1 MAPRPWHSS
10 PPSPS
15 IHTWSLEGLRLL
27 PHLPGYTP
35 VMKPARAGPQTR
47 RSGETGQD
55 LPHRQPHRGARWG
68 GGRCANNPL
77 RCSPG
82 AYVPCVGQLH
92 RACVCKHSSLV
103 HTPPLQSSTA
113 PWGSPPHQVVPIFP
127 RLICTQLQS
136 SLAGATRTWAP
147 RRPLSSVAFVPTPA
161 GSPGESPAVL
171 LPPSSTGAE
180 TRGPQNAHA
189 SVQRAGEGAFSVLSA
204 GGAQIPAAWGQHLTQ
219 LHRTASPT
227 ASVGWAADQSWHQP
241 QLTGGE
247 LFF

>member
-10 PPSPS
+10 PPCPS
-15 IHTWSLEGLRLL
+15 IHTWSLEGLHLL

-47 RSGETGQD
+47 RSAETGQD
-55 LPHRQPHRGARWG
+55 LPHLQPQRGARWR

-103 HTPPLQSSTA
+103 HTPPLLRGTA
-113 PWGSPPHQVVPIFP
+113 PWGSPPRQVVPIFP
-127 RLICTQLQS
+127 RLIRTQLQS

-147 RRPLSSVAFVPTPA
+147 RRPLSVLPLFPLRLAVLASPLLSCCLRPA
-161 GSPGESPAVL
+161 LGLRPGELRMPMLLYSGQERVLFCLVCWRSPN
-171 LPPSSTGAE
+171 PSCL
-180 TRGPQNAHA
+180 GPA
-189 SVQRAGEGAFSVLSA
+189 S
-204 GGAQIPAAWGQHLTQ
+204 H
-219 LHRTASPT
+219 TASQNSFT
-227 ASVGWAADQSWHQP
+227 YSCG
-241 QLTGGE
+241 
-247 LFF
+247 